1 MDLNVPR
8 FFALII
14 GIDSYPGL
22 RNKVYLEGACND
34 ARNIHEWLSQD
45 VLAGTDNRNV
55 ILLLDKKATWEAIIE
70 NLRVLTSNNNI
81 QPSDPI
87 LIYYAGHGSVAKTPP
102 NWRYKGMGGHGE
114 SSTQSLIEV
123 LLPHDV
129 YTPHWA
135 PQEQQVQ
142 PIPDTTI
149 NRLLRELA
157 QKSDNIVR
165 LSSLLQ
171 SLPYFLTL
179 RHRRLSLIPA
189 F

>member
-1 MDLNVPR
+1 MDRHVPR
-8 FFALII
+8 FFALVI

-22 RNKVYLEGACND
+22 RDEVHLEGACND

-45 VLAGTDNRNV
+45 VLAGTDNRNI
-55 ILLLDKKATWEAIIE
+55 ILLLDKEATREAIIKKITA
-70 NLRVLTSNNNI
+70 LSNNDKI
-81 QPSDPI
+81 QPGDPI
-87 LIYYAGHGSVAKTPP
+87 LIYYAGHGSVAMKHP
-102 NWRYKGMGGHGE
+102 NWQYTGMRGRGE

-165 LSSLLQ
+165 PSSLLQ
-171 SLPYFLTL
+171 SLS
-179 RHRRLSLIPA
+179 HA
-189 F
+189 